1 MKKVL
6 LTSTALVMT
15 AGVAAAEMTMSASAK
30 LSYGNFGTGD
40 HRSGHVSPAAP
51 MVAAS
56 AAQSAAFGVD
66 RVAGTATYTDT
77 GVAGAAGATNLRVYA
92 ATTGA
97 ATDPFTT
104 AEKVAAEAAHDTAR
118 AAAMLVAGT
127 TAAQGDA
134 AGDAAALASL
144 QLAYA
149 RRQAAPDSTWA
160 SEADLDIAGSGGGG
174 NVTYS
179 ATLELDESGQAAGA
193 LEIKS
198 GGLTFKYD
206 ANDIGTLVTT
216 GADGEDDKTG
226 DYMVSYAAGGL
237 SASYETDTTTE
248 DTEIKVGYAS
258 GDLTIGL
265 RMDENN
271 NAKGGDALT
280 ETSVGYVMGDAT
292 ISVSADDADDWNAS
306 LAYVSGAT
314 TMTIA
319 ADEESIYSLKLA
331 YASGDMT
338 FSARQE
344 FGGTADAD
352 SETEFGMT
360 YAAGDLT
367 FGAAYD
373 SGQAGHFGDEAE
385 TIVNASY
392 AVDGATIAA
401 KATDQDE
408 VEVSVSFAF

>member
-30 LSYGNFGTGD
+30 LTYGNFGTGD
-40 HRSGHVSPAAP
+40 YRAGYTAP
-51 MVAAS
+51 N
-56 AAQSAAFGVD
+56 
-66 RVAGTATYTDT
+66 AGGFA
-77 GVAGAAGATNLRVYA
+77 VN

-97 ATDPFTT
+97 IAGTAGTYTTGGVATKGTSNITGLSDADLTKGET
-104 AEKVAAEAAHDTAR
+104 AHDKNT
-118 AAAMLVAGT
+118 
-127 TAAQGDA
+127 
-134 AGDAAALASL
+134 GDAAAKLKAGLAAAMQSHAL
-144 QLAYA
+144 
-149 RRQAAPDSTWA
+149 RQAAPDSAWT

-193 LEIKS
+193 FSVNS
-198 GGLTFKYD
+198 GGLSFKYD
-206 ANDIGTLVTT
+206 ANDVGTLVVA

-226 DYMVSYAAGGL
+226 DYIVSYAAGGL
-237 SASYETDTTTE
+237 SASYETDTTSE
-248 DTEIKVGYAS
+248 DTEIKVGYTS

-271 NAKGGDALT
+271 NAVGGDALT
-280 ETSVGYVMGDAT
+280 ETSVGYVMGAAT
-292 ISVSADDADDWNAS
+292 IAISADDADDWDAS
-306 LAYVSGAT
+306 VAYVSGST
-314 TMTIA
+314 TMTLA

-338 FSARQE
+338 FTARQE

-367 FGAAYD
+367 FGAKYD
-373 SGQAGHFGDEAE
+373 SGDAGDFGDEAE

-401 KATDQDE
+401 KANDQDE

>member
-30 LSYGNFGTGD
+30 LTYGNFGTGNY
-40 HRSGHVSPAAP
+40 RAGYTSPNAGFATTATAATGAIAA
-51 MVAAS
+51 VA
-56 AAQSAAFGVD
+56 Q
-66 RVAGTATYTDT
+66 TYTDAGGNPAGT
-77 GVAGAAGATNLRVYA
+77 SNVAAFNTADLTAAETAHDAAIAAG
-92 ATTGA
+92 G
-97 ATDPFTT
+97 T
-104 AEKVAAEAAHDTAR
+104 A
-118 AAAMLVAGT
+118 
-127 TAAQGDA
+127 A
-134 AGDAAALASL
+134 AGDAAALAAAHASH
-144 QLAYA
+144 AA
-149 RRQAAPDSTWA
+149 RQAAPDSTWT

-179 ATLELDESGQAAGA
+179 ATLELDESGEAAGA
-193 LEIKS
+193 FTMSS
-198 GGLTFKYD
+198 GGLTFVYD
-206 ANDIGTLVTT
+206 ANDVGTLVVA

-237 SASYETDTTTE
+237 SASYEQDTTSE
-248 DTEIKVGYAS
+248 DTEIKVGYTA
-258 GDLTIGL
+258 GDLTVGL

-271 NAKGGDALT
+271 NAVGGDALT

-292 ISVSADDADDWNAS
+292 IAISADDADDWDAS
-306 LAYVSGAT
+306 VAYVSGST
-314 TMTIA
+314 TMTLA
-319 ADEESIYSLKLA
+319 ADENSIYSLKLA

-338 FSARQE
+338 FTARQE

-367 FGAAYD
+367 FGATYD
-373 SGQAGHFGDEAE
+373 SGQSGSFGDEAE
-385 TIVNASY
+385 TVINASY

-401 KATDQDE
+401 KANDKDE

>member
-30 LSYGNFGTGD
+30 LTYGNFGTGNY
-40 HRSGHVSPAAP
+40 RSGYSAPATGNFTLDA
-51 MVAAS
+51 ATGTISQTAAAFNGSDATAGAS
-56 AAQSAAFGVD
+56 AALTGVHLTAA
-66 RVAGTATYTDT
+66 REAYTAAGL
-77 GVAGAAGATNLRVYA
+77 VAGAT
-92 ATTGA
+92 
-97 ATDPFTT
+97 
-104 AEKVAAEAAHDTAR
+104 EAAKDAAGLAAGLLSHAR
-118 AAAMLVAGT
+118 AAA
-127 TAAQGDA
+127 
-134 AGDAAALASL
+134 
-144 QLAYA
+144 
-149 RRQAAPDSTWA
+149 APDSSWS

-179 ATLELDESGQAAGA
+179 ATLELDESGEAAGA
-193 LEIKS
+193 FTIAS
-198 GGLTFKYD
+198 GGLSFVYD
-206 ANDIGTLVTT
+206 ANDVGTLVTT
-216 GADGEDDKTG
+216 GADGEDDSTG

-237 SASYETDTTTE
+237 SASYETDTTSE

-258 GDLTIGL
+258 GDLTVGL
-265 RMDENN
+265 TLDENN
-271 NAKGGDALT
+271 NAVGGDAT
-280 ETSVGYVMGDAT
+280 TTTSVGYVMGDAT
-292 ISVSADDADDWNAS
+292 IAISADDADTWDAS
-306 LAYVSGAT
+306 VAYVSGST

-319 ADEESIYSLKLA
+319 ADENSIYSLQLA

-338 FSARQE
+338 FTARQE
-344 FGGTADAD
+344 FGGTAAGD

-373 SGQAGHFGDEAE
+373 SGQAGKFGDEAE
-385 TIVNASY
+385 TVVNASY
-392 AVDGATIAA
+392 AIDGATLAA